1 VNQRRVVQPPEL
13 EARRLA
19 TIRAVM
25 FDMDGV
31 LIDSEPAHLA
41 AMDEILRRERVP
53 VPDPTDWQRVFFGRP
68 DRDGLR
74 DWFALHGL
82 TDDGAI
88 ARIMAEKLTLFSA
101 HFERLVTPFT
111 DAQQL
116 ARDLHARGVPLAL
129 VTGARRAE
137 MQLAL
142 ERFELTEL
150 FSACVSG
157 DDVAVGKPDPEPYLR
172 GAEAL
177 GVEPSECLVIEDA
190 EAGVASALAAG
201 AAVLAIDRIGQ
212 PARFDGVAC
221 VSAIDGGVL
230 ESILAQAG

>member
-1 VNQRRVVQPPEL
+1 
-13 EARRLA
+13 
-19 TIRAVM
+19 M

-41 AMDEILRRERVP
+41 AMDEILRRECVP
-53 VPDPTDWQRVFFGRP
+53 VPDAMDWQRVFFGRP

-74 DWFALHGL
+74 DWFTLHGL
-82 TDDGAI
+82 RDDGVI
-88 ARIMAEKLTLFSA
+88 ERIMADKLTLFSA
-101 HFERLVTPFT
+101 HFERLVTPFP

-142 ERFELTEL
+142 ERFALSAL

-157 DDVAVGKPDPEPYLR
+157 DDVTVGKPDPQPYLR
-172 GAEAL
+172 GAAAL
-177 GVEPSECLVIEDA
+177 GHEAGECLVIEDA
-190 EAGVASALAAG
+190 EAGVAAALAAG

-212 PARFDGVAC
+212 PHRFDSVPY
-221 VSAIDGGVL
+221 VSGIDAGVL
-230 ESILAQAG
+230 ESILARVAMR